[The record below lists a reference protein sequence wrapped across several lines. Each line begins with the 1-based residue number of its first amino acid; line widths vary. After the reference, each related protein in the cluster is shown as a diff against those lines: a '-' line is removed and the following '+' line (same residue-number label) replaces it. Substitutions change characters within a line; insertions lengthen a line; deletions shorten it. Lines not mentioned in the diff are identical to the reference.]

1 MKREIKFRI
10 WDETLGMCD
19 DPIIGGDKPVKVNE
33 AFNEKAIGVVM
44 QYTGLKD
51 KNGVEIY
58 EWDIVRVNDTNQY
71 GKVKRLKYTIEW
83 LDGSFMCMLKNTKY
97 KNVYPKSMKNQPNM
111 EVIGNIY
118 ENPDLI

>member
-1 MKREIKFRI
+1 MKREIKFRV
-10 WDETLGMCD
+10 WDAISRKLHQWSAIKTNSILDFELEHYTL
-19 DPIIGGDKPVKVNE
+19 
-33 AFNEKAIGVVM
+33 M

-58 EWDIVRVNDTNQY
+58 EGDIVRVNDTNQY